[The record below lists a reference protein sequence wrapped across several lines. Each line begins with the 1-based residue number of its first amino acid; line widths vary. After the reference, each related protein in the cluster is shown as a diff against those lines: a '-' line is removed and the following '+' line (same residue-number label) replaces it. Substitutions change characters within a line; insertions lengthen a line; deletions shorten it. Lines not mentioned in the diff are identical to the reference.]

1 MIGLELS
8 PGHNLG
14 ARPGALPLAAFFRA
28 GSGQHVAVAAG
39 ADDSLTLWSEVGQN
53 HAACLRLDNDDPTR
67 RYSWRETLITEL
79 RNIYAVGEMALTGS
93 WSQLQ
98 SSGSGLAG
106 SYTGN
111 RAISTSSLA
120 AKAAV
125 TVDRAAPYDV
135 WVHYTGRT
143 NGAYLRVDID
153 GGQTRVNEITDP
165 GDLGFK
171 AFSTHHASDLTRRQ
185 SVKVAS
191 GLTGSHLVEV
201 SVGGVASPGGNAIM
215 LEAIAISG
223 DLSDPRVLPP
233 LWASNTSYSMGDEVQ
248 WGGVFY
254 AARANGV
261 SGTVAPTHSGGIAS
275 DGALDWRADNRP
287 TYPQFVAIDYASE
300 REYALR
306 FDVDGAFTDLGG
318 QTHGNE
324 VLVARNVELDGATWT
339 PAIAGNGLSVG
350 TQLTVTEDM
359 SWQTQAGTSLGN
371 CQLVRSITPGSIRH
385 DVAFTATGPQADVA
399 WFYAGMLP
407 MVHWD
412 GESASTVVA
421 TLDAPEAMVT
431 LADYAGV
438 NPPNINFSGAN
449 RLGVTGSVLGQDL
462 HYGHEAGAVPDAANV
477 LDQFNAFLRPN
488 LNARTASGGLDWAA
502 KAYVQADIG
511 AGLSFGSGD
520 VIRFF
525 NRHVMVMES

>member
-14 ARPGALPLAAFFRA
+14 ARAGALPLAAFFRA
-28 GSGQHVAVAAG
+28 GGGRHVAVAAG
-39 ADDSLTLWSEVGQN
+39 PDDGLTLWTEVGQN
-53 HAACLRLDNDDPTR
+53 HAACLRLDNNDPST
-67 RYSWRETLITEL
+67 RYSWRETLIAEL

-111 RAISTSSLA
+111 RAISTSSLT

-125 TVDRAAPYDV
+125 TVDRVAPYDV

-153 GGQTRVNEITDP
+153 GAQTLVNEIGDP
-165 GDLGFK
+165 DGLGFK
-171 AFSTHHASDLTRRQ
+171 AFPTYHANDLTRRQ

-233 LWASNTSYSMGDEVQ
+233 LWTPNTSYGMGDEVQ

-261 SGTVAPTHSGGIAS
+261 SGTVPPTHGGGIAS

-306 FDVDGAFTDLGG
+306 FDVDGAFTELGG

-324 VLVARNVELDGATWT
+324 ALVARNVMLDGAAWT
-339 PAIAGNGLSVG
+339 PATTGNGLGVG
-350 TQLTVTEDM
+350 AQLTLTEDLN
-359 SWQTQAGTSLGN
+359 WQTQAGAPLGN
-371 CQLVRSITPGSIRH
+371 CQLVRSIAPGSVRH
-385 DVAFTATGPQADVA
+385 DVAVTATGPQADVA

-412 GESASTVVA
+412 GESATTVVA
-421 TLDAPEAMVT
+421 TLDAHDATVT
-431 LADYAGV
+431 LADHAGV
-438 NPPNINFSGAN
+438 NPPNIDFAGAS
-449 RLGVTGSVLGQDL
+449 RLGLTGSVMGRDL
-462 HYGHEAGAVPDAANV
+462 FYGHEAGAVPGAGNV

-502 KAYVQADIG
+502 KAYVQADNG

-525 NRHVMVMES
+525 NRHVMMVG